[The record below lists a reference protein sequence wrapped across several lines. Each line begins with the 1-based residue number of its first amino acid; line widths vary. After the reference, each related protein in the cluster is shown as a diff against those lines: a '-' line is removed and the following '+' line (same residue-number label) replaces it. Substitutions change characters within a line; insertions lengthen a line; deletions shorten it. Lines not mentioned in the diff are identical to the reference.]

1 MVAGMAAEMA
11 AAATAAAVGART
23 TAATTFGKVETIVS
37 RRSRVRGWVIRI
49 RGRRV
54 KHLTM
59 EQEEV
64 QQQIRARLA

>member
-1 MVAGMAAEMA
+1 MA

-37 RRSRVRGWVIRI
+37 RRSRVRRGRVIRI